1 MKQRTKWTAEMV
13 AIAAGMKRAGFSAA
27 KIGERLGVS
36 AVAVKNKMESI
47 KAKRT
52 LLGRGGNRGKL
63 KAGPIVREIFDAQKG
78 DIDEAI

>member
-27 KIGERLGVS
+27 RIGERLGVS
-36 AVAVKNKMESI
+36 ALAVKNKMESI

-52 LLGRGGNRGKL
+52 LLGKGGNRGKL
-63 KAGPIVREIFDAQKG
+63 MRGPIMRDILDVSEG
-78 DIDEAI
+78 DIDEEI